1 MGEGNSLFDVAL
13 QKKMKIAVVLACFL
27 AVAAAAPSDV
37 VVGYDHGDHQH
48 TQKGTPGNAVTG
60 SYSFIAADG
69 VEHIITYIAD
79 ERGYRVVGD
88 AVAGSQAPVTT
99 RAPPT
104 TTRAPPTTTRAPTT
118 TTRPRT
124 TTRAPATTA
133 RAIPVQVVPVR
144 AQAAPIGVV
153 QIAHPISLA
162 HAVQYV
168 QVPQQYSTVQVQP
181 QQTAGFHGLGYHHQ
195 VQPYAIGGNY

>member
-1 MGEGNSLFDVAL
+1 MG
-13 QKKMKIAVVLACFL
+13 
-27 AVAAAAPSDV
+27 APSDV

-118 TTRPRT
+118 TTRAPTTTTRPRT

-162 HAVQYV
+162 HAIQYV
-168 QVPQQYSTVQVQP
+168 QVPQQLSTVRVEGL
-181 QQTAGFHGLGYHHQ
+181 QTAGFHGLGYHHQ
-195 VQPYAIGGNY
+195 VQPYAIGGNYFQFGVSGATLGVEGE